1 MLCLNRVFYIS
12 EDEGLTW
19 KYASR
24 VDVTTDMK
32 TPGEGPCEPAIAT
45 LADGRVLAV
54 FRLSGGIPLWQAYS
68 SNNGR
73 TWSSPKAMSGK
84 AASGGKMVPYAVW
97 PELLLLSNGAL
108 VLASGRPGIV
118 RTRLTTTS
126 S

>member
-1 MLCLNRVFYIS
+1 VHSVFYIS
-12 EDEGLTW
+12 KDEGITW

-24 VDVTTDMK
+24 VDVTKDMK
-32 TPGEGPCEPAIAT
+32 SPGEGPCEPAIAT

-68 SNNGR
+68 SDNGL
-73 TWSSPKAMSGK
+73 TWTSPKAMSGK
-84 AASGGKMVPYAVW
+84 AASGSAMVPFAVW

-118 RTRLTTTS
+118 S
-126 S
+126 STLVVSLSLSA